1 MSQEL
6 VVADFMGKKNV
17 TLRPDMSINE
27 AMGVLLKNRLIAA
40 LVVDGEGLPVGLLTE
55 NDCLKVLLN
64 QAYYNQDPEDMVKN
78 YMQKPP
84 QAIPSSTTL
93 LDAADIFLKNQF
105 RQLPVMDSG
114 KLVGQITRRDLLKT
128 MHLEMFFR
136 HK

>member
-17 TLRPDMSINE
+17 TLRPDMSINK

-40 LVVDGEGLPVGLLTE
+40 LVVDGEGLPVGLLAE

-93 LDAADIFLKNQF
+93 LEAADIFIKNQF

-128 MHLEMFFR
+128 MHLELFFR
-136 HK
+136 NK